1 MKKRLMLLILLSA
14 VFVHVGQVQAYDGG
28 SGSSDS
34 GGFGSSTSDSG
45 GFGSDSSDS
54 GGFGSDSSDSGGFGS
69 STSDSGGF
77 GSSSSDSGSL
87 DSNSS
92 DSGSFG
98 SSTSDSG
105 SFGSSTSDSDSF
117 GSSTSDSG
125 SFGFGTSDSGGFGS
139 DSSDSGGFGSG
150 SSDSGG
156 FGSSTSDSGGF
167 GSSTSTSD
175 SDSFGSSTSD
185 SGSFGLGSS
194 DSDGFGSSTS
204 DSGGF
209 GSSSSDSGSFGS
221 NSSDSG
227 SYGSSTSNSD
237 SLGFSDS
244 GSFSSSDSNSFGGY
258 STSDND
264 SLGISTSNSS
274 LGSSDSSG
282 NWSSIGDSDLSNG
295 SGSWSSIGDT
305 SSSKDNSDFSSFGD
319 AISSGNNYSSG
330 SWSSISDGNTSS
342 ADLSAGNWT
351 STNDSVAKKSS
362 EISDSFSDFDTGN
375 WSRTSDTLA
384 DNASST
390 SKTVSDFTSGDWS
403 RVSDSSSDK
412 FSTSGLGLN
421 DFTAGDW
428 SHVSDF
434 SDNRTSTSAAY
445 SDLEADNWSRIND
458 SFNNSASSTITATD
472 DFTTGDWTR
481 VTDALGSQISN
492 KSKSLSDLTLGDWAS
507 VQDVASRTA
516 SLSPLEGEYTLSAT
530 KPTEDFVS
538 TSPVNQWSGFNPV
551 EGDWKQIDISEKSK
565 TVNTPTM
572 SEALADWAG
581 LKQTTTS
588 KEGLPGFALDYA
600 SSLTA
605 TGKNQLPGSFLDG
618 DWQRISESKPTSTLF
633 NNPLAT
639 EDVLTNQT
647 LPTTV
652 DLGLSQTF
660 SRTPEDYYHA
670 GAMFAGPGA
679 TYHRM
684 TSDPKALSERFQYEF
699 NRDINNYRNAM
710 NKSAKQHLTNDFEV
724 KDDRRFKDL
733 GYVGAAIDNMAA
745 SSSSRLAAIRASS
758 NELAYLGVV
767 GGNLA
772 LDGATAVVN
781 NVNKFADKP
790 GVGSTSRM
798 LSIGLNAANGLPP
811 TAVDMRDMAA
821 IMAEKEKKTEPSPG
835 YHKLKQEVYKAF
847 QDRDTKKLSKISNEI
862 EKQIGDYFDPL
873 TNGIKRDFF
882 KTPASEKEAKK
893 AAKETTAVGGF
904 SLYPEKFNKYVEGK
918 KKDLDTFIENS
929 TKKKSTDSENMKMLK
944 NAGYAIGTFASS
956 RGKKAIDQVTKSA
969 RAITKVADKQEVQD
983 AALLLS
989 TGFNYSQ
996 GIPYSPEAKMV
1007 ENEALERMSNRW
1019 NSFKAYMTEFGKAW
1033 EERDAVKSANMMK
1046 DIYRTTTDYI
1056 GDFKGAAGGAKKAGK
1071 ALTTPIDKIRNF
1083 GKSKTDSKQSVSKT
1097 STPSSKATKNKK
1109 N

>member
-34 GGFGSSTSDSG
+34 GSSTSDSG
-45 GFGSDSSDS
+45 GFGSDSSDSGGFGSDSSDSGGFGSSSSDS

-77 GSSSSDSGSL
+77 GSSSSDSGGFGSG
-87 DSNSS
+87 SS

-98 SSTSDSG
+98 SSS
-105 SFGSSTSDSDSF
+105 SDSDSF
-117 GSSTSDSG
+117 GSS
-125 SFGFGTSDSGGFGS
+125 
-139 DSSDSGGFGSG
+139 SSDSGGFGSS

-167 GSSTSTSD
+167 GSSSSD
-175 SDSFGSSTSD
+175 SDSFGS
-185 SGSFGLGSS
+185 GSS
-194 DSDGFGSSTS
+194 DSGGFGSSSS

-209 GSSSSDSGSFGS
+209 GSSSSDSGSFSSSSLDSGS
-221 NSSDSG
+221 FGSGTSDSGGFSSSSSDSG

-244 GSFSSSDSNSFGGY
+244 GSFGSSDSNSFGGY

-264 SLGISTSNSS
+264 SLETSTSDSS
-274 LGSSDSSG
+274 FGSSDSSG

-295 SGSWSSIGDT
+295 SGSWSSIGDA

-330 SWSSISDGNTSS
+330 SWSSISDSNTSS
-342 ADLSAGNWT
+342 ADLSTGNWT
-351 STNDSVAKKSS
+351 STNDSAAKKSS
-362 EISDSFSDFDTGN
+362 EISDSFSDFDTGD
-375 WSRTSDTLA
+375 WSRTSDALA

-403 RVSDSSSDK
+403 
-412 FSTSGLGLN
+412 
-421 DFTAGDW
+421 
-428 SHVSDF
+428 HVSDF
-434 SDNRTSTSAAY
+434 TDNKTSTSAAY
-445 SDLEADNWSRIND
+445 SDLGVDNWSRIND

-481 VTDALGSQISN
+481 VTDAFGSQISN
-492 KSKSLSDLTLGDWAS
+492 KSKSLSDLTLGDWAN
-507 VQDVASRTA
+507 VQDAASRTA
-516 SLSPLEGEYTLSAT
+516 SLSPSEGEYTLSAT

-581 LKQTTTS
+581 FKQTTTS

-600 SSLTA
+600 SSLSA

-618 DWQRISESKPTSTLF
+618 DWQRVSESKPTSTLF
-633 NNPLAT
+633 NNSLAT

-660 SRTPEDYYHA
+660 SRTPEDYYQA

-1097 STPSSKATKNKK
+1097 STPSSKASKNKK

>member
-69 STSDSGGF
+69 DS
-77 GSSSSDSGSL
+77 
-87 DSNSS
+87 
-92 DSGSFG
+92 
-98 SSTSDSG
+98 
-105 SFGSSTSDSDSF
+105 
-117 GSSTSDSG
+117 
-125 SFGFGTSDSGGFGS
+125 SDSGGFGS
-139 DSSDSGGFGSG
+139 DSSDSGGFGS
-150 SSDSGG
+150 DS
-156 FGSSTSDSGGF
+156 
-167 GSSTSTSD
+167 
-175 SDSFGSSTSD
+175 
-185 SGSFGLGSS
+185 
-194 DSDGFGSSTS
+194 S

-227 SYGSSTSNSD
+227 SFGSSISDSGSLDSNSSDSGSFGSSTSNSGGFGSSSSDSDGFGSDSSDSGGFGSDSSDSGGFGSSSSDSGGFGSSSSDSCSLDSNSSDSGSFGSGSSDSDSFGSSSSDSGSYGSSASNSD

-295 SGSWSSIGDT
+295 SGSWSSIGDA

-330 SWSSISDGNTSS
+330 SWSSISDSNTSS
-342 ADLSAGNWT
+342 ADLSTGNWT
-351 STNDSVAKKSS
+351 STNDSAAKKSS
-362 EISDSFSDFDTGN
+362 EISDSFSDFNTGD

-403 RVSDSSSDK
+403 
-412 FSTSGLGLN
+412 
-421 DFTAGDW
+421 
-428 SHVSDF
+428 HVSDF
-434 SDNRTSTSAAY
+434 SDNKTSTSAAY
-445 SDLEADNWSRIND
+445 SDLGADNWSRIND

-481 VTDALGSQISN
+481 VTDAFGSQLSN
-492 KSKSLSDLTLGDWAS
+492 KRNSLSDLTLDDWAS
-507 VQDVASRTA
+507 VQDAASRTA

-581 LKQTTTS
+581 FKQTTTS

-600 SSLTA
+600 SSLSA

-618 DWQRISESKPTSTLF
+618 DWQWVSESKPTSTLF

-660 SRTPEDYYHA
+660 SRTPEDYYQA

-1097 STPSSKATKNKK
+1097 STPSSKASKNKK

>member
-69 STSDSGGF
+69 GSSDSGGFGSSTSDSGGFGSSTSDSGGFGSSTSDSGGF

-105 SFGSSTSDSDSF
+105 SFGSSTSDSGSF
-117 GSSTSDSG
+117 GSS
-125 SFGFGTSDSGGFGS
+125 
-139 DSSDSGGFGSG
+139 SSDS
-150 SSDSGG
+150 DG
-156 FGSSTSDSGGF
+156 FGSSS
-167 GSSTSTSD
+167 
-175 SDSFGSSTSD
+175 SD

-194 DSDGFGSSTS
+194 DSD
-204 DSGGF
+204 
-209 GSSSSDSGSFGS
+209 SFGS
-221 NSSDSG
+221 GSSDSG

-244 GSFSSSDSNSFGGY
+244 GSFSSSDSTSFGGY

-274 LGSSDSSG
+274 FGSSDSSG

-342 ADLSAGNWT
+342 AGLSAGNWT

-481 VTDALGSQISN
+481 VTDAFGSQLSN
-492 KSKSLSDLTLGDWAS
+492 KRNSLSDLTLDDWAS
-507 VQDVASRTA
+507 VQDAASRTA

-581 LKQTTTS
+581 FKQTTTS

-600 SSLTA
+600 SSLSA

-618 DWQRISESKPTSTLF
+618 DWQWVSESKPTSTLF

-660 SRTPEDYYHA
+660 SRTPEDYYQA

-1097 STPSSKATKNKK
+1097 STPSSKASKNKK

>member
-34 GGFGSSTSDSG
+34 GSSTSDSG

-54 GGFGSDSSDSGGFGS
+54 GGFGSS
-69 STSDSGGF
+69 
-77 GSSSSDSGSL
+77 
-87 DSNSS
+87 
-92 DSGSFG
+92 
-98 SSTSDSG
+98 
-105 SFGSSTSDSDSF
+105 
-117 GSSTSDSG
+117 
-125 SFGFGTSDSGGFGS
+125 
-139 DSSDSGGFGSG
+139 SSDSGGFGSG

-156 FGSSTSDSGGF
+156 FGSSS
-167 GSSTSTSD
+167 
-175 SDSFGSSTSD
+175 
-185 SGSFGLGSS
+185 
-194 DSDGFGSSTS
+194 S

-209 GSSSSDSGSFGS
+209 GSSSSDSGGFGSGSSDSGGFGSSSSDSSSFGS
-221 NSSDSG
+221 GSSDSDSFGSSSSDSGSFGSGSSDSDSFGSSSSDSGSFSSSSLDSGSFGSGFSDSGGFSSSSSDSG

-244 GSFSSSDSNSFGGY
+244 GSFGSSYSNSFGGY

-264 SLGISTSNSS
+264 SLGTSTSDSS
-274 LGSSDSSG
+274 FGSSDTSG
-282 NWSSIGDSDLSNG
+282 NWSSIGDNDLSNG
-295 SGSWSSIGDT
+295 SGSWSSIGDA

-330 SWSSISDGNTSS
+330 SWSSISDSNTSS
-342 ADLSAGNWT
+342 ADLSTGNWT
-351 STNDSVAKKSS
+351 STNDSAAKKSS
-362 EISDSFSDFDTGN
+362 EISDSFSDFDTGD
-375 WSRTSDTLA
+375 WSRTSDALA

-434 SDNRTSTSAAY
+434 SDNKTSTSAAY
-445 SDLEADNWSRIND
+445 SDLEVDNWSRIND

-481 VTDALGSQISN
+481 VTDALGSQFSN
-492 KSKSLSDLTLGDWAS
+492 KRNSLSDLALGDWAS
-507 VQDVASRTA
+507 VQDAASRTA

-581 LKQTTTS
+581 FKQTTTS
-588 KEGLPGFALDYA
+588 KEGLPGSALDYA
-600 SSLTA
+600 SSLSA
-605 TGKNQLPGSFLDG
+605 TGKNQLPDSFLDG
-618 DWQRISESKPTSTLF
+618 DWQRVSESKPTSTLF

-639 EDVLTNQT
+639 EDILTNQT

-660 SRTPEDYYHA
+660 SRTPEDYYQA

-1097 STPSSKATKNKK
+1097 STPSSKASKNKK

>member
-34 GGFGSSTSDSG
+34 GSSTSDSG

-54 GGFGSDSSDSGGFGS
+54 GGFGSDSSDSGGFGSDSSDSGGFGSGSSDSGGFGS

-105 SFGSSTSDSDSF
+105 SLDSNSSDSGSF
-117 GSSTSDSG
+117 DSSTSDSG
-125 SFGFGTSDSGGFGS
+125 SLDSNSSNSGS
-139 DSSDSGGFGSG
+139 FGSG
-150 SSDSGG
+150 SSDS
-156 FGSSTSDSGGF
+156 DS
-167 GSSTSTSD
+167 
-175 SDSFGSSTSD
+175 
-185 SGSFGLGSS
+185 
-194 DSDGFGSSTS
+194 
-204 DSGGF
+204 F
-209 GSSSSDSGSFGS
+209 GSSSSDSGS
-221 NSSDSG
+221 
-227 SYGSSTSNSD
+227 YGSSASNSD

-244 GSFSSSDSNSFGGY
+244 GSFGSSDSNSFGGY

-264 SLGISTSNSS
+264 SLGTSTSDSS
-274 LGSSDSSG
+274 FGSSDSSG

-295 SGSWSSIGDT
+295 SGNWSSIGDA

-330 SWSSISDGNTSS
+330 SWSSISDSNTSS

-351 STNDSVAKKSS
+351 STNDSAAKKSS

-390 SKTVSDFTSGDWS
+390 SKTVSDFTSGGWS
-403 RVSDSSSDK
+403 KVSDSSSDK
-412 FSTSGLGLN
+412 F
-421 DFTAGDW
+421 
-428 SHVSDF
+428 
-434 SDNRTSTSAAY
+434 STSAAY

-458 SFNNSASSTITATD
+458 SFNNSASSATTATD

-1097 STPSSKATKNKK
+1097 STPSSKASKNKK